1 MGGRMTICPKCG
13 CEISCMGQTCP
24 GCMTQVACE
33 WCGGKGTLDSGGVTP
48 WGSAID
54 LPCPH
59 CSSKWDDLVILG
71 ASWRK
76 DSSLEKWFPLTAEE
90 LAKLKS
96 QAVTDKYIIRR
107 LVEAI
112 DQYLS
117 ENGYSAAATILTN
130 ARADAVNLK

>member
-1 MGGRMTICPKCG
+1 
-13 CEISCMGQTCP
+13 MGQVCP
-24 GCMTQVACE
+24 GCMTRVTCE

-48 WGSAID
+48 WGAAID

-59 CSSKWDDLVILG
+59 CTAKWDDLLTIG
-71 ASWRK
+71 AAWKK

-90 LAKLKS
+90 LGKLKS
-96 QAVTDKYIIRR
+96 QAMSDKYVIRR

-112 DQYLS
+112 DQFLS
-117 ENGYSAAATILTN
+117 ENGYTTAATILTN